1 MVDGSEQTCMQDKMS
16 SVILK
21 CSVSL
26 ETITVYIHV
35 YITERVIIVF
45 RVFHTSSNRSEN
57 NTDIWHSYGLM
68 YL

>member
-26 ETITVYIHV
+26 ETITVYIHA
-35 YITERVIIVF
+35 YIY
-45 RVFHTSSNRSEN
+45 N
-57 NTDIWHSYGLM
+57 
-68 YL
+68 